1 MVDWRI
7 FIGGGR
13 MEQSTKRGKGA
24 RPPVDEHTSWRMK
37 AEEVGKHLGKAG
49 NATCKATVGGF
60 ESDLPWRI

>member
-37 AEEVGKHLGKAG
+37 AEEAGKHRAG
-49 NATCKATVGGF
+49 SKISRAPSEPDFMGPL
-60 ESDLPWRI
+60 D